1 MLSRLQNKVF
11 SKMWQ
16 HLYFWKKLSHTNSV
30 FVFVYFR
37 METDPRVAM
46 LCAATVVT
54 PPQKNAG
61 WNAVNVN
68 FTGVAS
74 YSAKNVIGKLK

>member
-1 MLSRLQNKVF
+1 
-11 SKMWQ
+11 
-16 HLYFWKKLSHTNSV
+16 
-30 FVFVYFR
+30 
-37 METDPRVAM
+37 METDLRVAM
-46 LCAATVVT
+46 LCAATVGT

-74 YSAKNVIGKLK
+74 YSAKNVIGKLKLALATKQTNKQTTTTKMRK

>member
-1 MLSRLQNKVF
+1 
-11 SKMWQ
+11 
-16 HLYFWKKLSHTNSV
+16 
-30 FVFVYFR
+30 
-37 METDPRVAM
+37 MEMDLRVAM

-68 FTGVAS
+68 FTGVAL

>member
-1 MLSRLQNKVF
+1 MLSRLQTKVF

-16 HLYFWKKLSHTNSV
+16 HRYFWKKLCHTNSL

-37 METDPRVAM
+37 MEMDLRVAM

>member
-1 MLSRLQNKVF
+1 MTC
-11 SKMWQ
+11 
-16 HLYFWKKLSHTNSV
+16 TNPL

-37 METDPRVAM
+37 MEMDLRVAM

-74 YSAKNVIGKLK
+74 YSVKNVIGKLK